1 MSDLENV
8 NGIEGDCKDDS
19 CLSDEDFLR
28 KIIFPPLYV
37 WIIVLVLN
45 SLVFLFG
52 VVGNGAVLVNLFRNR
67 SMLTAT
73 HMLIANLAV
82 AHSLVIVLCL
92 PPTLVYDMTETWFLG
107 NTLCKIVPF
116 FQVSFYQQ

>member
-1 MSDLENV
+1 MADLPKL

-28 KIIFPPLYV
+28 KIIFPPLYF

-73 HMLIANLAV
+73 HMLLGNLAV
-82 AHSLVIVLCL
+82 SDFLVILLCL
-92 PPTLVYDMTETWFLG
+92 PPTLLWDMTETWFLG
-107 NTLCKIVPF
+107 NTLCKMIPY
-116 FQVSFYQQ
+116 FQVSSNLI